1 MRERAEKQPWQWRP
15 DLAFRWVSLHVLSS
29 GCEREFHTVW
39 LERKKSQSRSR
50 CLMLTEKVTTFFFL
64 VHHITVQ
71 RISAFLDTDL
81 WLQPVELN
89 SVDVEQSGADFSVSW
104 WQLNVPWRQALVP
117 VPSKD
122 FPDPWVWVWLMHSH
136 PLTQMHKQRKH
147 TCTQRPFHSL
157 CGNKMI
163 HHTLQIKKS
172 PCLLCNLRD
181 IYQRITYMVLC

>member
-1 MRERAEKQPWQWRP
+1 MRAWIPHCVTGKKEESKQ
-15 DLAFRWVSLHVLSS
+15 VSV
-29 GCEREFHTVW
+29 FNVD
-39 LERKKSQSRSR
+39 RKGDH
-50 CLMLTEKVTTFFFL
+50 FFFL

-104 WQLNVPWRQALVP
+104 WQLNVPWQALVP

-122 FPDPWVWVWLMHSH
+122 LSDPWVWVWLLHSH

-157 CGNKMI
+157 CGNKII